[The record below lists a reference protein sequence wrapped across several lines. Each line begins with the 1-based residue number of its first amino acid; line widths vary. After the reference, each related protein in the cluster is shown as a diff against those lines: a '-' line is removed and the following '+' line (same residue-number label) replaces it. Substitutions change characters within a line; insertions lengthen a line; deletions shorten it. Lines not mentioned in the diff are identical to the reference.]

1 MSGTDNQITQQLVQV
16 PDDQL
21 DGLLDWADDG
31 MAPEGSPEDMLAW
44 LLEQPDRQRW
54 QADIDALRQRLGK
67 KPL

>member
-1 MSGTDNQITQQLVQV
+1 MSGTDNQITQQLAQV

-21 DGLLDWADDG
+21 DGLLDAWPDDD

-54 QADIDALRQRLGK
+54 QADIDALRQRLR
-67 KPL
+67 